1 MGIHA
6 SINPSKYL
14 TTRIRDVLQRAGTK
28 DTNLIRVMIY
38 IRAEYDIDKIKQP
51 YFNLYNRNIIVD
63 VKSDTHW
70 EYKKKLLYILINI
83 KFC

>member
-28 DTNLIRVMIY
+28 DTNLIRVIIY
-38 IRAEYDIDKIKQP
+38 IRAEYDIDKIKQA
-51 YFNLYNRNIIVD
+51 YSNLYNRNIIVD

-70 EYKKKLLYILINI
+70 GYKNILLHIN
-83 KFC
+83 KH